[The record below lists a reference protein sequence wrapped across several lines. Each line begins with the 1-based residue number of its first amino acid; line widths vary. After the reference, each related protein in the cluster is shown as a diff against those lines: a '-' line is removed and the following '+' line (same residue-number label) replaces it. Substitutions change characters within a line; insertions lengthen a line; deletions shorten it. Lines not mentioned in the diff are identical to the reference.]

1 MMLESRHVSALVDR
15 PVEEV
20 YAYVSDPTNLPAWAP
35 GLCTSLEQ
43 VEGQWIAESGMGRIT
58 LEFVPRNE
66 FGVLDHTVTLAS
78 GERFHNPMRVMANGS
93 GSEVVFTVRRQVTGS
108 GEDFERDITAVS
120 ADLTTLKRLLEAD

>member
-1 MMLESRHVSALVDR
+1 MMLESRHLSAVIDR

-43 VEGQWIAESGMGRIT
+43 VDGAWVADSGMGRIT
-58 LEFVPRNE
+58 LEFAPRNE
-66 FGVLDHTVTLAS
+66 YGVLDHTVTLPS
-78 GERFHNPMRVMANGS
+78 GERFYNPMRLIANGS
-93 GSEVVFTVRRQVTGS
+93 GSEVVFTVRRQATAS
-108 GEDFERDITAVS
+108 DEEFERDVTAVS